1 MNPIAGD
8 QPQLPGDDRSGLH
21 ATPPRDTLQFRDCH
35 LTFTPKGGRAVP
47 AVAGLTL
54 SVGDGEFVAMVGPSG
69 CGKSTALR
77 LATGLLVPDR
87 GVVTV
92 LGTSP
97 DQARRKRLGGVVFQ
111 DPALL
116 PWRTVR
122 ENVGLPLEVAG
133 VSRANRADAVDRAIA
148 QVGLRG
154 FEDARPDQ
162 LSGGMRQRCALARCL
177 TSEPRFIL
185 MDEPFS
191 AVDELTRDRLNLEL
205 LKVWARTKA
214 AILFVTH
221 SIEEAV
227 FLADRVVVVSRRPAR
242 VVSEFSIPLNRPRP
256 LSLKRDP
263 DTFVMVSRIRLAL
276 EEASR

>member
-1 MNPIAGD
+1 MNPRVGNHS
-8 QPQLPGDDRSGLH
+8 QLSGHERSGVH
-21 ATPPRDTLQFRDCH
+21 AIPSRDALQFRDCY
-35 LTFTPKGGRAVP
+35 LTFIPKGGREVP

-54 SVGDGEFVAMVGPSG
+54 SVGDGEFVAIVGPSG

-77 LATGLLVPDR
+77 LVTGQLVPDR
-87 GVVTV
+87 GEVTV

-133 VSRANRADAVDRAIA
+133 VSHSNRSEPVDRAIS
-148 QVGLRG
+148 QVGLSG
-154 FEDARPDQ
+154 FEDSLPDQ

-191 AVDELTRDRLNLEL
+191 AVDELTRDRLNIEL
-205 LKVWARTKA
+205 LDVWTRTRA

-242 VVSEFSIPLNRPRP
+242 VVSEFPIPLVRPRP
-256 LSLKRDP
+256 LSLKRDTE
-263 DTFVMVSRIRLAL
+263 TFNIVSRIRLAL

>member
-1 MNPIAGD
+1 MNPRVGD
-8 QPQLPGDDRSGLH
+8 QSQLSRHERSGLDV
-21 ATPPRDTLQFRDCH
+21 PPSREALQFRDCH
-35 LTFTPKGGRAVP
+35 LAFHLKGGREVP
-47 AVAGLTL
+47 AVAGLSL
-54 SVGDGEFVAMVGPSG
+54 SVGHGEFVAIVGPSG

-87 GVVTV
+87 GEVTV

-97 DQARRKRLGGVVFQ
+97 DLARRKRLGGVVFQ

-133 VSRANRADAVDRAIA
+133 VSRANRADVVDRAIT
-148 QVGLRG
+148 QVGLHG

-162 LSGGMRQRCALARCL
+162 LSGGMRQRCALARAL
-177 TSEPRFIL
+177 TNEPRFIL

-205 LKVWARTKA
+205 LDVWARTGA

-242 VVSEFSIPLNRPRP
+242 VISEFPIPLNRPRP

-263 DTFVMVSRIRLAL
+263 ETFGIVSRIRLAL